1 MFGMVTIPYEDRERR
16 RNRMTVLFVTFVAI
30 VACGVGGLVT
40 EWPWKNALGMMGVAV
55 VFGAASWW
63 LWGSRSAGRV
73 RLSGPARQWFGSLGV
88 GRGKRSR
95 R

>member
-1 MFGMVTIPYEDRERR
+1 MFGMVTVPYEDGERR
-16 RNRMTVLFVTFVAI
+16 RNRVTVVSVTLVVM
-30 VACGVGGLVT
+30 VACAVGGAVT
-40 EWPWKNALGMMGVAV
+40 DWPWKNALGMMGVAMT
-55 VFGAASWW
+55 FGVASWW